1 MDATS
6 SRATGHGHAGLSAAT
21 SRRLVEHEDD
31 GVEAAEEDVPRV
43 ARPRGLSAS
52 NGAWI
57 AESPSREQLLAT

>member
-31 GVEAAEEDVPRV
+31 GVEAAEEDVPR
-43 ARPRGLSAS
+43 GLSAS